1 MQSHSIRQAYLDY
14 FKQEGHTIVDSS
26 SLVPDNDPT
35 LLFTNS
41 GMVQFKEAFA
51 LREDRGY
58 TRAASCQRCIRAGG
72 KHNDL
77 DNVGYT
83 ARHHTF
89 FEMLGNFSFGDY
101 FKSEAIRFSWE
112 FLTQVLKLPKDKLWV
127 TIHDSDDEAW
137 DIWVN
142 EIGFDPDRMSRMGD
156 KDNFWTMGDTGPCGP
171 CSEIFFDHG
180 DSVPGGPPG
189 SPDDDL
195 DRYIEI
201 WNLVFT
207 QYDRQADGELI
218 PLPSPCVDTG
228 MGLERLAAVMQD
240 VHNNYDTDLFQ
251 PIIRAAAQRLLVED
265 IEHPSLKVIA
275 DHLRSAVFLI
285 TDGVLPSNEGRGYVM
300 RRIIRRALRH
310 GHALGAT
317 EPFFCELVQT
327 LAETMQHAYPFV
339 SEMREQIER
348 VLRKE
353 EEQFQLTLDQ
363 GMRILED
370 ALEALE
376 DETIPGEVVFK
387 LYDTYG
393 FPTDLTGDIARERGL
408 QLDMAGFEAAMEA
421 QRERARSASR
431 FSAAEDQDLT
441 FEGTSAFNGYNA
453 LSQQAEVVALFK
465 EGTAEQSL
473 NVGDEGYM
481 VLDTTPFYAESGGQ
495 VGDTGMIAAN
505 GVQVRVL
512 DTVKSGET
520 HLHRVMVEEG
530 TLEVGLQCDA
540 DVEASRRAAT
550 ARHHSATHLLHAALR
565 EVLGTHVNQR
575 GSLVD
580 DEKLRFD
587 FSHFEAVTDEELSQI
602 EQRVNEE
609 ILRNTEVVTEEM
621 AIEAAREKGAMALF
635 GEKYSQS
642 VRVLTM
648 GDGFSIELCGGTHVQ
663 RTGDIGLFKI
673 VSEQGIA
680 SGVRRIEA
688 ISGLRAASWVNEMEG
703 QLVALGRQLK
713 TDPAQLSQRIDAMV
727 ENQRRLEKEL
737 ADLNARLLSGGSSE
751 TEVQEIAGISLIA
764 KRVEGADPKS
774 LPDAVDK
781 MKNKLGS
788 GVVVLASVQGG
799 RIALIAGVT
808 QDLTDR
814 LDAGQI
820 VNHVAQQVGGKGGGR
835 KDLARAG
842 GDQVDQLDGAPRIGC
857 RFRRKSTGVMIQ
869 SR

>member
-142 EIGFDPDRMSRMGD
+142 EIGFDPNRMSRMGD

-370 ALEALE
+370 ALAGLG

-408 QLDMAGFEAAMEA
+408 QLDMEGFEAAMEA
-421 QRERARSASR
+421 QRARARSASR

-441 FEGTSAFNGYNA
+441 FEGTSTFNGYNA

-465 EGTAEQSL
+465 EGAAEQSL

-481 VLDTTPFYAESGGQ
+481 VLNATPFYAESGGQ
-495 VGDTGMIAAN
+495 VGDTGMVAAN

-512 DTVKSGET
+512 DTIKSGET

-540 DVEASRRAAT
+540 DVEATRRAAT

-648 GDGFSIELCGGTHVQ
+648 GEGFSIELCGGTHVQ

-688 ISGLRAASWVNEMEG
+688 ISGLRAASWVKELEG

-751 TEVQEIAGISLIA
+751 TEVKEVAGISLIA
-764 KRVEGADPKS
+764 KRVEGVDPKS

-842 GDQVDQLDGAPRIGC
+842 GDQVDELDGALESVVG
-857 RFRRKSTGVMIQ
+857 FVEKALV
-869 SR
+869 

>member
-142 EIGFDPDRMSRMGD
+142 EIGFDPNRMSRMGD

-370 ALEALE
+370 ALAGLG

-408 QLDMAGFEAAMEA
+408 QLDMEGFEAAMEA
-421 QRERARSASR
+421 QRARARSASR

-441 FEGTSAFNGYNA
+441 FEGTSTFNGYNA

-465 EGTAEQSL
+465 EGAAEQSL

-481 VLDTTPFYAESGGQ
+481 VLNATPFYAESGGQ
-495 VGDTGMIAAN
+495 VGDTGMVAAN

-512 DTVKSGET
+512 DTIKSGET

-540 DVEASRRAAT
+540 DVEATRRAAT

-648 GDGFSIELCGGTHVQ
+648 GEGFSIELCGGTHVQ

-703 QLVALGRQLK
+703 QLVALSRQLK

-751 TEVQEIAGISLIA
+751 TEVEEVAGISLIA

-842 GDQVDQLDGAPRIGC
+842 GDQVDELDGAL
-857 RFRRKSTGVMIQ
+857 KSVVGFVEKALV
-869 SR
+869 

>member
-180 DSVPGGPPG
+180 ESVPGGPPG

-348 VLRKE
+348 MLRKE

-370 ALEALE
+370 ALEALQ

-453 LSQQAEVVALFK
+453 LSQQAKVVALFK

-473 NVGDEGYM
+473 NVGDEGYL

-565 EVLGTHVNQR
+565 DVLGTHVNQR

-587 FSHFEAVTDEELSQI
+587 FSHFEAVTDEELGQI

-642 VRVLTM
+642 VCVLTM

-703 QLVALGRQLK
+703 QLVALSRQLK

-842 GDQVDQLDGAPRIGC
+842 GDQVDRLDGALESVIG
-857 RFRRKSTGVMIQ
+857 FVEKALV
-869 SR
+869 

>member
-58 TRAASCQRCIRAGG
+58 TRAVSCQRCIRAGG

-112 FLTQVLKLPKDKLWV
+112 FLTQVLKLPKDRLWV

-142 EIGFDPDRMSRMGD
+142 EIGFDQVRMSRMGD
-156 KDNFWTMGDTGPCGP
+156 KENFWTMGETGPCGP

-228 MGLERLAAVMQD
+228 MGLERLAAVLQD

-317 EPFFCELVQT
+317 EPFFCELVQA

-363 GMRILED
+363 GMLILED
-370 ALEALE
+370 SLRALE

-393 FPTDLTGDIARERGL
+393 FPTDLSGDIARERGL

-431 FSAAEDQDLT
+431 FSAVEGQDFT
-441 FEGTSAFNGYNA
+441 FNGTSAFNGYNA
-453 LSQQAEVVALFK
+453 LSQQAEVLALFH
-465 EGTAEQSL
+465 EGTAESLL

-481 VLDTTPFYAESGGQ
+481 VLDATPFYAESGGQ
-495 VGDTGMIAAN
+495 VGDTGMVVAD

-512 DTVKSGET
+512 DTIKSGDN

-530 TLEVGLQCDA
+530 TLEVGLQCNA
-540 DVEASRRAAT
+540 DVEVSRRAAT

-565 EVLGTHVNQR
+565 EMLGTHVNQR

-587 FSHFEAVTDEELSQI
+587 FSHFEAVTDEELIQI

-609 ILRNTEVVTEEM
+609 ILRNTLVITEEM

-648 GDGFSIELCGGTHVQ
+648 GDGFSIELCGGTHVE

-688 ISGLRAASWVNEMEG
+688 ISGLRAASLVSEMEQ
-703 QLVALGRQLK
+703 QLLALSRQLK
-713 TDPAQLSQRIDAMV
+713 TDPAQLSLRIDAMI
-727 ENQRRLEKEL
+727 ESQRRLEKEL

-751 TEVQEIAGISLIA
+751 TEVREIAGIRLIA

-788 GVVVLASVQGG
+788 GLVVLASVQGE
-799 RIALIAGVT
+799 RIALVAGVT

-814 LDAGQI
+814 LDAGKI

-842 GDQVDQLDGAPRIGC
+842 GDQVDQLDEALESVAG
-857 RFRRKSTGVMIQ
+857 FVEKTLV
-869 SR
+869 

>member
-370 ALEALE
+370 ALAALE

-408 QLDMAGFEAAMEA
+408 QLDMEGFEAAMEA

-441 FEGTSAFNGYNA
+441 FEGTSTFNGYNA

-481 VLDTTPFYAESGGQ
+481 VLNATPFYAESGGQ
-495 VGDTGMIAAN
+495 VGDTGRVAAN

-512 DTVKSGET
+512 DTIKSGET

-540 DVEASRRAAT
+540 DVEATRRAAT

-587 FSHFEAVTDEELSQI
+587 FSHFEAVTDEELNQI

-648 GDGFSIELCGGTHVQ
+648 GEGFSIELCGGTHVQ

-688 ISGLRAASWVNEMEG
+688 ISGLRAASWVKDIEG

-751 TEVQEIAGISLIA
+751 TEVREVAGISLIA
-764 KRVEGADPKS
+764 KRIEGADPKS

-799 RIALIAGVT
+799 RIALIVGVT

-842 GDQVDQLDGAPRIGC
+842 GDQVDELDGALESVVG
-857 RFRRKSTGVMIQ
+857 FVEKALV
-869 SR
+869 

>member
-137 DIWVN
+137 EIWVN

-180 DSVPGGPPG
+180 ESVPGGPPG

-251 PIIRAAAQRLLVED
+251 PIIRAAAQGLLVED

-370 ALEALE
+370 ALEALQ

-441 FEGTSAFNGYNA
+441 FEGTSAFNGYSA
-453 LSQQAEVVALFK
+453 LSHKAEVVALFK

-473 NVGDEGYM
+473 NVGDEGYL

-565 EVLGTHVNQR
+565 DVLGTHVNQR

-587 FSHFEAVTDEELSQI
+587 FSHFEAVTDEELGQI

-621 AIEAAREKGAMALF
+621 SIEAAREKGAMALF

-688 ISGLRAASWVNEMEG
+688 ISGLRALSWVNEMEG
-703 QLVALGRQLK
+703 QLVALSRQLK

-814 LDAGQI
+814 LDAGQM

-842 GDQVDQLDGAPRIGC
+842 GDQVDQLDGALESVIG
-857 RFRRKSTGVMIQ
+857 FVEKALV
-869 SR
+869 

>member
-142 EIGFDPDRMSRMGD
+142 EIGFDPNRMSRMGD

-370 ALEALE
+370 ALAGLG

-408 QLDMAGFEAAMEA
+408 QLDMEGFEAAMEA
-421 QRERARSASR
+421 QRARARSASR

-441 FEGTSAFNGYNA
+441 FEGTSTFNGYSA

-465 EGTAEQSL
+465 EGAAEQSL

-481 VLDTTPFYAESGGQ
+481 VLNATPFYAESGGQ
-495 VGDTGMIAAN
+495 VGDTGMVAAN

-512 DTVKSGET
+512 DTIKSGET

-540 DVEASRRAAT
+540 DVEATRRAAT

-648 GDGFSIELCGGTHVQ
+648 GEGFSIELCGGTHVQ

-751 TEVQEIAGISLIA
+751 TEVEEVAGISLIA

-842 GDQVDQLDGAPRIGC
+842 GDQVDELDGALESVVG
-857 RFRRKSTGVMIQ
+857 FVEKALV
-869 SR
+869 

>member
-142 EIGFDPDRMSRMGD
+142 EIGFDPNRMSRMGD

-370 ALEALE
+370 ALAGLG

-408 QLDMAGFEAAMEA
+408 QLDMEGFEAAMEA
-421 QRERARSASR
+421 QRARARSASR

-441 FEGTSAFNGYNA
+441 FEGTSTFNGYNA

-465 EGTAEQSL
+465 EGAAEQSL

-481 VLDTTPFYAESGGQ
+481 VLNATPFYAESGGQ
-495 VGDTGMIAAN
+495 VGDTGMVAAN

-512 DTVKSGET
+512 DTIKSGET

-530 TLEVGLQCDA
+530 TLEVGLRCDA
-540 DVEASRRAAT
+540 DVEATRRAAT

-648 GDGFSIELCGGTHVQ
+648 GEGFSIELCGGTHVQ

-751 TEVQEIAGISLIA
+751 TEVEEVAGISLIA

-842 GDQVDQLDGAPRIGC
+842 GDQVDELDGAL
-857 RFRRKSTGVMIQ
+857 KSVVGFVEKALV
-869 SR
+869 

>member
-370 ALEALE
+370 ALAALE

-408 QLDMAGFEAAMEA
+408 QLDMEGFEAAMEA

-441 FEGTSAFNGYNA
+441 FEGTSTFNGYNA

-481 VLDTTPFYAESGGQ
+481 VLNATPFYAESGGQ
-495 VGDTGMIAAN
+495 VGDTGRVAAN

-512 DTVKSGET
+512 DTIKSGET
-520 HLHRVMVEEG
+520 HLHHVMVEEG

-540 DVEASRRAAT
+540 DVEATRRAAT

-587 FSHFEAVTDEELSQI
+587 FSHFEAVTDEELNQI

-648 GDGFSIELCGGTHVQ
+648 GEGFSIELCGGTHVQ

-688 ISGLRAASWVNEMEG
+688 ISGLRAASWVKDIEG

-751 TEVQEIAGISLIA
+751 TEVQEVAGISLIA

-842 GDQVDQLDGAPRIGC
+842 GDQVDQLDGALESVVG
-857 RFRRKSTGVMIQ
+857 FVEKALV
-869 SR
+869 

>member
-370 ALEALE
+370 ALAALE

-408 QLDMAGFEAAMEA
+408 QLDMEGFEAAMEA
-421 QRERARSASR
+421 QRERARAASR

-441 FEGTSAFNGYNA
+441 FEGTSTFNGYNA

-465 EGTAEQSL
+465 
-473 NVGDEGYM
+473 D
-481 VLDTTPFYAESGGQ
+481 
-495 VGDTGMIAAN
+495 
-505 GVQVRVL
+505 
-512 DTVKSGET
+512 
-520 HLHRVMVEEG
+520 
-530 TLEVGLQCDA
+530 C
-540 DVEASRRAAT
+540 
-550 ARHHSATHLLHAALR
+550 LLYTSPSPR
-565 EVLGTHVNQR
+565 DQR
-575 GSLVD
+575 G
-580 DEKLRFD
+580 
-587 FSHFEAVTDEELSQI
+587 
-602 EQRVNEE
+602 
-609 ILRNTEVVTEEM
+609 
-621 AIEAAREKGAMALF
+621 ARM
-635 GEKYSQS
+635 
-642 VRVLTM
+642 
-648 GDGFSIELCGGTHVQ
+648 
-663 RTGDIGLFKI
+663 
-673 VSEQGIA
+673 
-680 SGVRRIEA
+680 
-688 ISGLRAASWVNEMEG
+688 
-703 QLVALGRQLK
+703 
-713 TDPAQLSQRIDAMV
+713 P
-727 ENQRRLEKEL
+727 
-737 ADLNARLLSGGSSE
+737 SS
-751 TEVQEIAGISLIA
+751 A
-764 KRVEGADPKS
+764 
-774 LPDAVDK
+774 
-781 MKNKLGS
+781 
-788 GVVVLASVQGG
+788 
-799 RIALIAGVT
+799 
-808 QDLTDR
+808 
-814 LDAGQI
+814 
-820 VNHVAQQVGGKGGGR
+820 
-835 KDLARAG
+835 
-842 GDQVDQLDGAPRIGC
+842 
-857 RFRRKSTGVMIQ
+857 
-869 SR
+869 

>member
-142 EIGFDPDRMSRMGD
+142 EVGFDPDRMSRMGD

-370 ALEALE
+370 ALAALE

-408 QLDMAGFEAAMEA
+408 QLDMEGFEAAMEA
-421 QRERARSASR
+421 QRARARSASR

-441 FEGTSAFNGYNA
+441 FEGTSTFNGYNA

-481 VLDTTPFYAESGGQ
+481 VLNATPFYAESGGQ
-495 VGDTGMIAAN
+495 VGDTGRVAAN

-512 DTVKSGET
+512 DTIKSGET

-540 DVEASRRAAT
+540 DVEATRRAAT

-587 FSHFEAVTDEELSQI
+587 FSHFEAVTDEELNQI

-621 AIEAAREKGAMALF
+621 GIEAAREKGAMALF

-648 GDGFSIELCGGTHVQ
+648 GEGFSIELCGGTHVQ

-703 QLVALGRQLK
+703 QLLALGRQLK

-751 TEVQEIAGISLIA
+751 TEVQEVAGISLIA
-764 KRVEGADPKS
+764 KRIEGADPKS

-799 RIALIAGVT
+799 RIALIVGVT

-842 GDQVDQLDGAPRIGC
+842 GDQVDQLDGALESVVG
-857 RFRRKSTGVMIQ
+857 FVEKALV
-869 SR
+869 

>member
-370 ALEALE
+370 ALAGLG

-431 FSAAEDQDLT
+431 FSASEDQDLT
-441 FEGTSAFNGYNA
+441 FEGTSTFNGYNA

-481 VLDTTPFYAESGGQ
+481 VLNATPFYAESGGQ
-495 VGDTGMIAAN
+495 VGDTGMVAAN

-540 DVEASRRAAT
+540 DVEATRRAAT

-609 ILRNTEVVTEEM
+609 ILRNSEVVTEEM

-648 GDGFSIELCGGTHVQ
+648 GDGFSIELCGGTHVR

-688 ISGLRAASWVNEMEG
+688 ISGLRAASWVKDIEG
-703 QLVALGRQLK
+703 QLVALSRQLK
-713 TDPAQLSQRIDAMV
+713 TDPAQLSSRIDAMV

-737 ADLNARLLSGGSSE
+737 VDLNARLLSGGSSE
-751 TEVQEIAGISLIA
+751 TDVQEVAGISLIA

-842 GDQVDQLDGAPRIGC
+842 GDQVDELDGALESVVG
-857 RFRRKSTGVMIQ
+857 FVEKALV
-869 SR
+869 

>member
-189 SPDDDL
+189 SADDDL

-370 ALEALE
+370 ALAALE

-408 QLDMAGFEAAMEA
+408 QLDMEGFEAAMEA
-421 QRERARSASR
+421 QRARARSASR

-441 FEGTSAFNGYNA
+441 FEGTSTFNGYNA

-481 VLDTTPFYAESGGQ
+481 VLNATPFYAESGGQ
-495 VGDTGMIAAN
+495 VGDTGRVAAN

-512 DTVKSGET
+512 DTIKSGET
-520 HLHRVMVEEG
+520 HLHRVMVDEG

-540 DVEASRRAAT
+540 DVEATRRAAT

-587 FSHFEAVTDEELSQI
+587 FSHFEAVTDEELNQI

-621 AIEAAREKGAMALF
+621 GIEAAREKGAMALF

-648 GDGFSIELCGGTHVQ
+648 GEGFSIELCGGTHVQ

-703 QLVALGRQLK
+703 QLLALGRQLK

-751 TEVQEIAGISLIA
+751 TEVQEVAGISLIA
-764 KRVEGADPKS
+764 KRIEGADPKS

-799 RIALIAGVT
+799 RIALIVGVT

-842 GDQVDQLDGAPRIGC
+842 GDQVDQLDGALESVVG
-857 RFRRKSTGVMIQ
+857 FVEKALV
-869 SR
+869 

>member
-101 FKSEAIRFSWE
+101 FKNEAIRFSWE

-142 EIGFDPDRMSRMGD
+142 EIGFDRDRMSRMGD

-251 PIIRAAAQRLLVED
+251 PIIRAASQRLQVED

-317 EPFFCELVQT
+317 EPFFCELVKT

-339 SEMREQIER
+339 GEMREQIER

-387 LYDTYG
+387 LYDTFG

-408 QLDMAGFEAAMEA
+408 QLDTAGFEAAMEA

-441 FEGTSAFNGYNA
+441 FQGTSAFNGYSA
-453 LSQQAEVVALFK
+453 LSQRAEVVALFK
-465 EGTAEQSL
+465 EGAAEQSL
-473 NVGDEGYM
+473 KVGDEGYL

-530 TLEVGLQCDA
+530 TLEVGQQCDA
-540 DVEASRRAAT
+540 DVEPSRRVAT
-550 ARHHSATHLLHAALR
+550 ARHHSATHMLHAALR

-587 FSHFEAVTDEELSQI
+587 FSHFEAVTDEEISQI

-609 ILRNTEVVTEEM
+609 ILRNTEVDTEEM

-764 KRVEGADPKS
+764 KRVEGVDPKS

-842 GDQVDQLDGAPRIGC
+842 GDQVDELDGALESVVG
-857 RFRRKSTGVMIQ
+857 FVEKALV
-869 SR
+869 

>member
-189 SPDDDL
+189 SADDDL

-370 ALEALE
+370 ALAALE

-393 FPTDLTGDIARERGL
+393 FPIDLTGDIARERGL
-408 QLDMAGFEAAMEA
+408 QLDMEGFEAAMEA
-421 QRERARSASR
+421 QRARARSASR

-441 FEGTSAFNGYNA
+441 FEGTSTFNGYNA

-481 VLDTTPFYAESGGQ
+481 VLNATPFYAESGGQ
-495 VGDTGMIAAN
+495 VGDTGRVAAN

-512 DTVKSGET
+512 DTIKSGET

-540 DVEASRRAAT
+540 DVEATRRAAT

-587 FSHFEAVTDEELSQI
+587 FSHFEAVTDEELNQI

-621 AIEAAREKGAMALF
+621 GIEAAREKGAMALF

-648 GDGFSIELCGGTHVQ
+648 GEGFSIELCGGTHVQ

-703 QLVALGRQLK
+703 QLLALGRQLK

-751 TEVQEIAGISLIA
+751 TEVQEVAGISLIA
-764 KRVEGADPKS
+764 KRIEGADPKS

-799 RIALIAGVT
+799 RIALIVGVT

-842 GDQVDQLDGAPRIGC
+842 GDQVDQLDGALESVVG
-857 RFRRKSTGVMIQ
+857 FVEKALV
-869 SR
+869 

>member
-180 DSVPGGPPG
+180 ESVPGGPPG
-189 SPDDDL
+189 SPEDDL

-251 PIIRAAAQRLLVED
+251 PIIRAAAQGLLVED

-370 ALEALE
+370 ALEALQ

-441 FEGTSAFNGYNA
+441 YEGASAFNGYSA
-453 LSQQAEVVALFK
+453 LSQQAKVVALFK

-473 NVGDEGYM
+473 NVGDEGYL

-609 ILRNTEVVTEEM
+609 ILGNTDVVTEEM

-635 GEKYSQS
+635 GEKYSQK

-703 QLVALGRQLK
+703 QLVALSRQLK

-814 LDAGQI
+814 LDAGQV

-842 GDQVDQLDGAPRIGC
+842 GDQVDQLDDALESVIG
-857 RFRRKSTGVMIQ
+857 FVEKALV
-869 SR
+869 

>member
-142 EIGFDPDRMSRMGD
+142 EIGFDPNRMSRMGD

-370 ALEALE
+370 ALAGLG

-408 QLDMAGFEAAMEA
+408 QLDMEGFEAAMEA
-421 QRERARSASR
+421 QRARARSASR

-441 FEGTSAFNGYNA
+441 FEGTSTFNGYNA

-465 EGTAEQSL
+465 EGAAEQSL

-481 VLDTTPFYAESGGQ
+481 VLNATPFYAESGGQ
-495 VGDTGMIAAN
+495 VGDTGMVAAN

-512 DTVKSGET
+512 DTIKSGET

-540 DVEASRRAAT
+540 DVEATRRAAT

-648 GDGFSIELCGGTHVQ
+648 GEGFSIELCGGTHVH

-751 TEVQEIAGISLIA
+751 TEVEEVAGISLIA

-842 GDQVDQLDGAPRIGC
+842 GDQVDELDGALESVVG
-857 RFRRKSTGVMIQ
+857 FVEKALV
-869 SR
+869 

>member
-370 ALEALE
+370 ALAGLE

-441 FEGTSAFNGYNA
+441 FEGTSTFNGYNA

-465 EGTAEQSL
+465 EGAAEQSL

-481 VLDTTPFYAESGGQ
+481 VLNATPFYAESGGQ
-495 VGDTGMIAAN
+495 VGDTGMVAAN

-512 DTVKSGET
+512 DTIKSGET

-540 DVEASRRAAT
+540 DVEATRRAAT

-703 QLVALGRQLK
+703 QLVALSRQLK

-751 TEVQEIAGISLIA
+751 TEVQEVAGISLIA

-842 GDQVDQLDGAPRIGC
+842 GDQVDELDGALESVVG
-857 RFRRKSTGVMIQ
+857 FVEKALV
-869 SR
+869 

>member
-370 ALEALE
+370 ALAGLG

-441 FEGTSAFNGYNA
+441 FEGTSTFNGYNA

-481 VLDTTPFYAESGGQ
+481 VLNATPFYAESGGQ
-495 VGDTGMIAAN
+495 VGDTGMVAAN

-512 DTVKSGET
+512 DTIKSGET

-540 DVEASRRAAT
+540 DVEATRRAAT

-648 GDGFSIELCGGTHVQ
+648 GEGFSIELCGGTHVQ

-703 QLVALGRQLK
+703 QLVALSRQLK

-751 TEVQEIAGISLIA
+751 TEVEEVAGISLIA

-842 GDQVDQLDGAPRIGC
+842 GDQVDELDGALESVVG
-857 RFRRKSTGVMIQ
+857 FVEKALV
-869 SR
+869 

>member
-189 SPDDDL
+189 SADDDL

-370 ALEALE
+370 ALAALE

-408 QLDMAGFEAAMEA
+408 QLDMEGFEAAMEA
-421 QRERARSASR
+421 QRARARSASR

-441 FEGTSAFNGYNA
+441 FEGTSTFNGYNA

-481 VLDTTPFYAESGGQ
+481 VLNATPFYAESGGQ
-495 VGDTGMIAAN
+495 VGDTGRVAAN

-512 DTVKSGET
+512 DTIKSGET

-540 DVEASRRAAT
+540 DVEATRRAAT

-587 FSHFEAVTDEELSQI
+587 FSHFEAVTDEELNQI

-621 AIEAAREKGAMALF
+621 GIEAAREKGAMALF

-648 GDGFSIELCGGTHVQ
+648 GEGFSIELCGGTHVQ

-703 QLVALGRQLK
+703 QLLALGRQLK

-751 TEVQEIAGISLIA
+751 TEVQEVAGISLIA
-764 KRVEGADPKS
+764 KRIEGADPKS

-799 RIALIAGVT
+799 RIALIVGVT

-842 GDQVDQLDGAPRIGC
+842 GDQVDQLDGALESVVG
-857 RFRRKSTGVMIQ
+857 FVEKALV
-869 SR
+869 

>member
-142 EIGFDPDRMSRMGD
+142 EVGFDPDRMSRMGD

-251 PIIRAAAQRLLVED
+251 PIIRVAAQRLLVED

-370 ALEALE
+370 ALAGLG

-408 QLDMAGFEAAMEA
+408 QLDMEGFEAAMEA
-421 QRERARSASR
+421 QRARARSASR

-441 FEGTSAFNGYNA
+441 FEGTSTFNGYNA

-465 EGTAEQSL
+465 EGAAEQSL

-481 VLDTTPFYAESGGQ
+481 VLNATPFYAESGGQ
-495 VGDTGMIAAN
+495 VGDTGMVAAN

-512 DTVKSGET
+512 DTIKSGET

-540 DVEASRRAAT
+540 DVEATRRAAT

-648 GDGFSIELCGGTHVQ
+648 GEGFSIELCGGTHVQ

-688 ISGLRAASWVNEMEG
+688 ISGLRAASWVKDIEG

-751 TEVQEIAGISLIA
+751 AEVQEVAGISLIA

-842 GDQVDQLDGAPRIGC
+842 GDQVDELDGALESVVG
-857 RFRRKSTGVMIQ
+857 FVEKALV
-869 SR
+869 

>member
-101 FKSEAIRFSWE
+101 FKNEAIRFSWE

-370 ALEALE
+370 ALEALGGR
-376 DETIPGEVVFK
+376 DDSWRG
-387 LYDTYG
+387 
-393 FPTDLTGDIARERGL
+393 GL
-408 QLDMAGFEAAMEA
+408 Q
-421 QRERARSASR
+421 
-431 FSAAEDQDLT
+431 
-441 FEGTSAFNGYNA
+441 
-453 LSQQAEVVALFK
+453 
-465 EGTAEQSL
+465 
-473 NVGDEGYM
+473 
-481 VLDTTPFYAESGGQ
+481 
-495 VGDTGMIAAN
+495 
-505 GVQVRVL
+505 
-512 DTVKSGET
+512 
-520 HLHRVMVEEG
+520 
-530 TLEVGLQCDA
+530 TL
-540 DVEASRRAAT
+540 
-550 ARHHSATHLLHAALR
+550 
-565 EVLGTHVNQR
+565 
-575 GSLVD
+575 
-580 DEKLRFD
+580 
-587 FSHFEAVTDEELSQI
+587 
-602 EQRVNEE
+602 
-609 ILRNTEVVTEEM
+609 
-621 AIEAAREKGAMALF
+621 
-635 GEKYSQS
+635 
-642 VRVLTM
+642 
-648 GDGFSIELCGGTHVQ
+648 
-663 RTGDIGLFKI
+663 
-673 VSEQGIA
+673 
-680 SGVRRIEA
+680 
-688 ISGLRAASWVNEMEG
+688 
-703 QLVALGRQLK
+703 
-713 TDPAQLSQRIDAMV
+713 
-727 ENQRRLEKEL
+727 
-737 ADLNARLLSGGSSE
+737 
-751 TEVQEIAGISLIA
+751 
-764 KRVEGADPKS
+764 
-774 LPDAVDK
+774 
-781 MKNKLGS
+781 
-788 GVVVLASVQGG
+788 
-799 RIALIAGVT
+799 
-808 QDLTDR
+808 
-814 LDAGQI
+814 
-820 VNHVAQQVGGKGGGR
+820 
-835 KDLARAG
+835 
-842 GDQVDQLDGAPRIGC
+842 
-857 RFRRKSTGVMIQ
+857 
-869 SR
+869 

>member
-142 EIGFDPDRMSRMGD
+142 EIGFDPNRMSRMGD

-180 DSVPGGPPG
+180 ESVPGGPPG
-189 SPDDDL
+189 SPEDDL

-251 PIIRAAAQRLLVED
+251 PIIRAAAQGLLVED

-370 ALEALE
+370 ALEALQ

-441 FEGTSAFNGYNA
+441 YEGASAFNGYSA
-453 LSQQAEVVALFK
+453 LSQQAKVVALFK

-473 NVGDEGYM
+473 NVGDEGYL

-609 ILRNTEVVTEEM
+609 ILGNTDVVTEEM

-635 GEKYSQS
+635 GEKYSQK

-703 QLVALGRQLK
+703 QLVALSRQLK

-814 LDAGQI
+814 LDAGQV

-842 GDQVDQLDGAPRIGC
+842 GDQVDQLDGALESVIG
-857 RFRRKSTGVMIQ
+857 FVEKALV
-869 SR
+869 

>member
-180 DSVPGGPPG
+180 ESVPGGPPG

-370 ALEALE
+370 ALAALE

-408 QLDMAGFEAAMEA
+408 QLDMEGFEAAMEA

-441 FEGTSAFNGYNA
+441 FEGTSTFNGYNA

-481 VLDTTPFYAESGGQ
+481 VLNATPFYAESGGQ
-495 VGDTGMIAAN
+495 VGDTGRVAAN

-512 DTVKSGET
+512 DTIKSGET

-540 DVEASRRAAT
+540 DVEATRRAAT

-587 FSHFEAVTDEELSQI
+587 FSHFEAVTDEELNQI

-648 GDGFSIELCGGTHVQ
+648 GEGFSIELCGGTHVQ

-688 ISGLRAASWVNEMEG
+688 ISGLRAASWVKDIEG

-751 TEVQEIAGISLIA
+751 TEVQEVAGISLIA
-764 KRVEGADPKS
+764 KRIEGADPKS

-842 GDQVDQLDGAPRIGC
+842 GDQVDELDGALESVVG
-857 RFRRKSTGVMIQ
+857 FVEKALV
-869 SR
+869 

>member
-370 ALEALE
+370 ALAALE

-408 QLDMAGFEAAMEA
+408 QLDMEGFEAAMEA
-421 QRERARSASR
+421 QRERARAASR

-441 FEGTSAFNGYNA
+441 FEGTSTFNGYNA

-481 VLDTTPFYAESGGQ
+481 VLNATPFYAESGGQ
-495 VGDTGMIAAN
+495 VGDTGRVAAN

-512 DTVKSGET
+512 DTIKSGET

-540 DVEASRRAAT
+540 DVEATRRAAT

-587 FSHFEAVTDEELSQI
+587 FSHFEAVTDEELNQI

-648 GDGFSIELCGGTHVQ
+648 GEGFSIELCGGTHVQ

-703 QLVALGRQLK
+703 QLLALGRQLK

-727 ENQRRLEKEL
+727 ENQRRLEKKL

-751 TEVQEIAGISLIA
+751 TEVREVAGISLIA
-764 KRVEGADPKS
+764 KRIEGADPKS

-799 RIALIAGVT
+799 RIALIVGVT

-842 GDQVDQLDGAPRIGC
+842 GDQVDQLDGALESVVG
-857 RFRRKSTGVMIQ
+857 FVEKALV
-869 SR
+869 

>member
-189 SPDDDL
+189 SADDDL

-370 ALEALE
+370 ALAALE

-408 QLDMAGFEAAMEA
+408 QLDMEGFEAAMEA

-441 FEGTSAFNGYNA
+441 FEGTSTFNGYNA

-481 VLDTTPFYAESGGQ
+481 VLNATPFYAESGGQ
-495 VGDTGMIAAN
+495 VGDTGRVAAN

-512 DTVKSGET
+512 DTIKSGET

-540 DVEASRRAAT
+540 DVEATRRAAT

-587 FSHFEAVTDEELSQI
+587 FSHFEAVTDEELNQI

-621 AIEAAREKGAMALF
+621 GIEAAREKGAMALF

-648 GDGFSIELCGGTHVQ
+648 GEGFSIELCGGTHVQ

-703 QLVALGRQLK
+703 QLLALGRQLK

-751 TEVQEIAGISLIA
+751 TEVQEVAGISLIA
-764 KRVEGADPKS
+764 KRIEGADPKS

-842 GDQVDQLDGAPRIGC
+842 GDQVDQLDGALESVVG
-857 RFRRKSTGVMIQ
+857 FVEKALV
-869 SR
+869 

>member
-370 ALEALE
+370 ALAALE

-408 QLDMAGFEAAMEA
+408 QLDMEGFEAAMEA

-441 FEGTSAFNGYNA
+441 FEGTSTFNGYNA

-473 NVGDEGYM
+473 NVGDEGYL

-495 VGDTGMIAAN
+495 VGDTGMVAAN

-565 EVLGTHVNQR
+565 DVLGTHVNQR

-587 FSHFEAVTDEELSQI
+587 FSHFEAVTDEELGQI

-703 QLVALGRQLK
+703 QLVALSRQLK

-842 GDQVDQLDGAPRIGC
+842 GDQVDRLDGALESVIG
-857 RFRRKSTGVMIQ
+857 FVEKALV
-869 SR
+869 

>member
-1 MQSHSIRQAYLDY
+1 MDSNQIRQAYLDY
-14 FKQEGHTIVDSS
+14 FASQGHTVVESS

-58 TRAASCQRCIRAGG
+58 TRAVSCQRCIRAGG

-101 FKSEAIRFSWE
+101 FKSEAIRFCWE
-112 FLTQVLKLPKDKLWV
+112 FLTETIGLPKDKLWV
-127 TIHDSDDEAW
+127 TIHESDDEAW
-137 DIWVN
+137 NIWVN
-142 EIGFDPDRMSRMGD
+142 EIGFDPERMSRMGD

-171 CSEIFFDHG
+171 CSEIFYDHG
-180 DSVPGGPPG
+180 PDVPGGPPG

-207 QYDRQADGELI
+207 QFDRQVDGTLI

-228 MGLERLAAVMQD
+228 MGLERLAAVLQH

-251 PIIRAAAQRLLVED
+251 PIIREAARILSVED
-265 IEHPSLKVIA
+265 VDHPSLKVIA

-285 TDGVLPSNEGRGYVM
+285 ADGVLPSNEGRGYVM

-317 EPFFCELVQT
+317 EPFFCKLVDV
-327 LAETMQHAYPFV
+327 LGLTMSGAYPFV
-339 SEMREQIER
+339 KSMQAQIER
-348 VLRKE
+348 VLEKE

-363 GMRILED
+363 GMRILE
-370 ALEALE
+370 EALTTLQ
-376 DETIPGEVVFK
+376 DQTIPGDLVFK
-387 LYDTYG
+387 LYDTFG

-408 QLDMAGFEAAMEA
+408 SLDMAGFEASMAA

-431 FSAAEDQDLT
+431 FAAAAAQD
-441 FEGTSAFNGYNA
+441 FGYEGTTTFTGYEA
-453 LSQQAEVVALFK
+453 LSTESKVVALYRDNLAV
-465 EGTAEQSL
+465 ESVHA
-473 NVGDEGYM
+473 GDEGYII
-481 VLDTTPFYAESGGQ
+481 LEETPFYAESGGQ
-495 VGDTGMIAAN
+495 VGDKGRLILEDTQIT
-505 GVQVRVL
+505 VL
-512 DTVKSGET
+512 DTIKSEEA
-520 HLHRVMVEEG
+520 HVHRIRVDEG
-530 TLEVGLQCDA
+530 TVALGARCLAEVAA
-540 DVEASRRAAT
+540 DQRVAT

-565 EVLGTHVNQR
+565 TVLGTHVNQR

-580 DEKLRFD
+580 GEKLRFD
-587 FSHFEAVTDEELSQI
+587 FSHFEAVTSDELDQI
-602 EQRVNEE
+602 ESLVNEE
-609 ILRNTEVVTEEM
+609 VLRNTAVITEEM
-621 AIEAAREKGAMALF
+621 LIEDAKAKGAMALF
-635 GEKYSQS
+635 GEKYSQE

-648 GDGFSIELCGGTHVQ
+648 GEGFSIELCGGTHVK

-673 VSEQGIA
+673 ISEQGIA

-688 ISGLRAASWVNEMEG
+688 VAG
-703 QLVALGRQLK
+703 QVALKRVNGFERKLLDVSRQLK
-713 TDPAQLSQRIDAMV
+713 TEPALLEQRIESML
-727 ENQRRLEKEL
+727 ETNRRLERDL
-737 ADLNARLLSGGSSE
+737 QQLNARLLTGESSQDDVVTIE
-751 TEVQEIAGISLIA
+751 GISLIA
-764 KRVEGADPKS
+764 KRVEGVDPKS

-788 GVVVLASVQGG
+788 GVVILASVQDG
-799 RIALIAGVT
+799 RIALITGVT

-814 LDAGQI
+814 LDAGSI
-820 VNHVAQQVGGKGGGR
+820 VNHVASQVGGKGGGR

-842 GDQVDQLDGAPRIGC
+842 GDQIDHLDSALSSVSDFIA
-857 RFRRKSTGVMIQ
+857 KTLA
-869 SR
+869 

>member
-370 ALEALE
+370 ALAALE

-408 QLDMAGFEAAMEA
+408 QLDMEGFEAAMEA

-441 FEGTSAFNGYNA
+441 FEGTSTFNGYNA

-481 VLDTTPFYAESGGQ
+481 VLNATPFYAESGGQ
-495 VGDTGMIAAN
+495 VGDTGRVAAN

-512 DTVKSGET
+512 DTIKSGET

-540 DVEASRRAAT
+540 DVEATRRAAT

-587 FSHFEAVTDEELSQI
+587 FSHFEAVTDEELNQI

-648 GDGFSIELCGGTHVQ
+648 GEGFSIELCGGTHVQ

-703 QLVALGRQLK
+703 QLLALGRQLK

-727 ENQRRLEKEL
+727 ENQRRLEKKL

-751 TEVQEIAGISLIA
+751 TEVREVAGISLIA
-764 KRVEGADPKS
+764 KRIEGADPKS

-799 RIALIAGVT
+799 RIALIVGVT

-842 GDQVDQLDGAPRIGC
+842 GDQVDQLDGALESVVG
-857 RFRRKSTGVMIQ
+857 FVEKALV
-869 SR
+869 

>member
-142 EIGFDPDRMSRMGD
+142 EIGFDPNRMSRMGD

-370 ALEALE
+370 ALAGLG

-408 QLDMAGFEAAMEA
+408 QLDMEGFEAAMEA
-421 QRERARSASR
+421 QRARARSASR

-441 FEGTSAFNGYNA
+441 FEGTSTFNGYNA

-481 VLDTTPFYAESGGQ
+481 VLNATPFYAESGGQ
-495 VGDTGMIAAN
+495 VGDTGMVAAN

-512 DTVKSGET
+512 DTIKSGET

-540 DVEASRRAAT
+540 DVEATRRAAT

-648 GDGFSIELCGGTHVQ
+648 GEGFSIELCGGTHVQ

-751 TEVQEIAGISLIA
+751 TEVEEVAGISLIA

-842 GDQVDQLDGAPRIGC
+842 GDQVDELDGALESVVG
-857 RFRRKSTGVMIQ
+857 FVEKALV
-869 SR
+869 

>member
-142 EIGFDPDRMSRMGD
+142 EIGFDPNRMSRMGD

-370 ALEALE
+370 ALAGLG

-408 QLDMAGFEAAMEA
+408 QLDMEGFEAAMEA
-421 QRERARSASR
+421 QRARARSASR

-441 FEGTSAFNGYNA
+441 FEGTSTFNGYNA

-465 EGTAEQSL
+465 EGAAEQSL

-481 VLDTTPFYAESGGQ
+481 VLNATPFYAESGGQ
-495 VGDTGMIAAN
+495 VGDTGMVAAN

-512 DTVKSGET
+512 DTIKSGET

-540 DVEASRRAAT
+540 DVEATRRAAT

-648 GDGFSIELCGGTHVQ
+648 GEGFSIELCGGTHVQ

-751 TEVQEIAGISLIA
+751 TEVQEVAGISLIA

-842 GDQVDQLDGAPRIGC
+842 GDQVDELDGALESVVG
-857 RFRRKSTGVMIQ
+857 FVEKALV
-869 SR
+869 

>member
-370 ALEALE
+370 ALAALE

-408 QLDMAGFEAAMEA
+408 QLDMEGFEAAMEA

-441 FEGTSAFNGYNA
+441 FEGTSTFNGYNA

-481 VLDTTPFYAESGGQ
+481 VLNATPFYAESGGQ
-495 VGDTGMIAAN
+495 VGDTGRVAAN

-512 DTVKSGET
+512 DTIKSGET

-540 DVEASRRAAT
+540 DVEATRRAAT

-587 FSHFEAVTDEELSQI
+587 FSHFEAVTDEELNQI

-648 GDGFSIELCGGTHVQ
+648 GEGFSIELCGGTHVQ

-703 QLVALGRQLK
+703 QLLALGRQLK

-751 TEVQEIAGISLIA
+751 TEVQEVAGISLIA

-842 GDQVDQLDGAPRIGC
+842 GDQVDQLDGALESVVG
-857 RFRRKSTGVMIQ
+857 FVEKALV
-869 SR
+869 

>member
-370 ALEALE
+370 ALAALE

-408 QLDMAGFEAAMEA
+408 QLDMEGFEAAMEA
-421 QRERARSASR
+421 QRERARAASR

-441 FEGTSAFNGYNA
+441 FEGTSTFNGYNA

-481 VLDTTPFYAESGGQ
+481 VLNATPFYAESGGQ
-495 VGDTGMIAAN
+495 VGDTGRVAAN

-512 DTVKSGET
+512 DTIKSGET

-540 DVEASRRAAT
+540 DVEATRRAAT

-587 FSHFEAVTDEELSQI
+587 FSHFEAVTDEELNQI

-648 GDGFSIELCGGTHVQ
+648 GEGFSIELCGGTHVQ

-688 ISGLRAASWVNEMEG
+688 ISGLRAASWVKDIEG

-751 TEVQEIAGISLIA
+751 TEVREVAGISLIA
-764 KRVEGADPKS
+764 KRIEGADPKS

-842 GDQVDQLDGAPRIGC
+842 GDQVDELDGALESVVS
-857 RFRRKSTGVMIQ
+857 FVEKALV
-869 SR
+869 